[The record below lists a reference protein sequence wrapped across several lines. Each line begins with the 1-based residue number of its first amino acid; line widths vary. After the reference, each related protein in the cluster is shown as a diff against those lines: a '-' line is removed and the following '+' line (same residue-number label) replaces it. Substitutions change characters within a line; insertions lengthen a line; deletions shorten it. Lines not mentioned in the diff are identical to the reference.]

1 MSIGARVMDGPTA
14 FFLLILALQ
23 AAFTGAVVVLVARR
37 YPRRAGLYRFVA
49 PAAVPMVLMLF
60 VAHAYVQAF
69 AGAGVPIVYGP
80 LARIA
85 LAYLVL
91 WLAGLLWATLLVRLV
106 RR

>member
-1 MSIGARVMDGPTA
+1 MDGPSA

-23 AAFTGAVVVLVARR
+23 AAFTAAVVVLVARR
-37 YPRRAGLYRFVA
+37 YPARAGAYRFVA
-49 PAAVPMVLMLF
+49 PAAVPIVLMLF

-69 AGAGVPIVYGP
+69 AQAGMPLSYGP

-91 WLAGLLWATLLVRLV
+91 WLVGMVWATLLVRLV